1 MMSRKRVIGVATLAS
16 CGVILGA
23 CAPQADD
30 TMSDGSTPQPIPSQS
45 GQSGQSGNAA
55 PESGPD
61 EQEHGPQPING
72 DAWVNELEHAPSKP
86 GKTPAIFHDM
96 RVGEHDTFYRVVVEF
111 TGEATLGY
119 YQSWADKPI
128 EQGRGQEL
136 DVEGVAYLDFVLTG
150 TSMPITDGQ
159 LEQYYQGPRNLQ
171 VGPLDVREDG
181 TFEDSTHIVIGMD
194 HARNFQLGFL
204 TNPLRAVIDIQK

>member
-1 MMSRKRVIGVATLAS
+1 MMSRKRVIGVAMLAS

-23 CAPQADD
+23 CAPKADD
-30 TMSDGSTPQPIPSQS
+30 TMSDESTPQPMPSQS

-61 EQEHGPQPING
+61 EQDRGLQPING
-72 DAWVNELEHAPSKP
+72 DAWVNELEHAPSEP
-86 GKTPAIFHDM
+86 GETPAVFHDM

-150 TSMPITDGQ
+150 TSMPIMDGQ